1 MECTNMQ
8 GGLFKSS
15 PLDKMATI
23 SQTFSDEFSWKQFF
37 CFLTNIALRFV
48 AEGPIDKT
56 QHCFR

>member
-8 GGLFKSS
+8 GGLFNSS
-15 PLDKMATI
+15 SLDKMATI

-48 AEGPIDKT
+48 AEGPIDNNLAL
-56 QHCFR
+56 F